1 MDGKC
6 MELVVAG
13 KEDRTVSHET
23 KTLVLPGNLVI
34 PGTPLVVIPPAV
46 TRLKK
51 IRVAY
56 LLQLFQ
62 GNEEKGLHDLVCG
75 APLDNWANVG
85 LF

>member
-1 MDGKC
+1 MRFDQTI
-6 MELVVAG
+6 
-13 KEDRTVSHET
+13 R
-23 KTLVLPGNLVI
+23 NLTSGDS
-34 PGTPLVVIPPAV
+34 GTPLVVIPLAV